1 MEFKKG
7 IHYSPEL
14 ENAVLGACLLEKD
27 AIGRIYGLIEAEF
40 FYSTYNQEI
49 YRSLK
54 LMYQEGVM
62 IDLLTVIDFLVRKRG
77 VLVMDGFN
85 TDYYVTGLIN
95 WVVSAAHLEYH
106 AHIIKSMWMER
117 EVIRIT
123 HSGAPEGDIKEKIK
137 AIQDSLNSLQNKVIE
152 HDWVD
157 MTQLMVDLYR
167 HQEEIKKT
175 GGIGKPTGIYSLD
188 KENGGF
194 QDGQL
199 IVVGARPSMGKCL
212 GIGTGVLMFDGTIK
226 LVENILVGD
235 ELMGINSKPRK
246 VLSITS
252 GVDDMYEIKQRNG
265 ISYIVNSEH
274 ILSLKRGK
282 TENCYKHGDLI
293 NIKTKDFFK
302 LPISTQKR
310 HKGYMSDAINFNAQ
324 PLRIDPYF
332 LGLWIGDG
340 RKSDQRITNE
350 DSEIVDYCEE
360 YAGSIGM
367 KLTKTKK
374 RGTNCWTLSIS
385 QKRRNN
391 FGDCIKK
398 RMGELGIL
406 GNKKIPEVYLINS
419 IENRLQLLAGIID
432 TDGHVNK
439 KTGTVE
445 ITQKDKNLLL
455 QIKFLCNTLGFR
467 TSFKIK
473 TAKIKSINYSCQVY
487 KMIISGN
494 TQKIP
499 LKINRKRAALRIPKR
514 NALMTSIRI
523 TKIETGVYYGFE
535 LDGDG
540 LFMLE
545 DCTVTHNSALVSGM
559 AIEMGKKN
567 LVTGI
572 VSLEMSNT
580 EIAARLAAYDA
591 DTDFNVVYR
600 GLYKDMDE
608 THRLYSKIG
617 NSTSTLPIWVTD
629 KTRVNI
635 SEIRAKAEKLKK
647 LHGLDCLMI
656 DYLQLVTPI
665 GGSYN
670 KNRENEIAEM
680 SRGCKIMAKELNIP
694 VILLCQLNREVTKRK
709 GQERYPQ
716 LSDLRESG
724 AIEQDADVVMFLH
737 RDFMAGYEVDENG
750 VSTERQADLVI
761 RKWRNG
767 KSNFKISLDFDPPK
781 MKFSE
786 RKNEMFV
793 PISVNNPYE
802 TDKNEEMPF

>member
-40 FYSTYNQEI
+40 FYSTWNMEI

-199 IVVGARPSMGKCL
+199 IVVGARPSMGK
-212 GIGTGVLMFDGTIK
+212 
-226 LVENILVGD
+226 
-235 ELMGINSKPRK
+235 
-246 VLSITS
+246 
-252 GVDDMYEIKQRNG
+252 
-265 ISYIVNSEH
+265 
-274 ILSLKRGK
+274 
-282 TENCYKHGDLI
+282 
-293 NIKTKDFFK
+293 
-302 LPISTQKR
+302 
-310 HKGYMSDAINFNAQ
+310 
-324 PLRIDPYF
+324 
-332 LGLWIGDG
+332 
-340 RKSDQRITNE
+340 
-350 DSEIVDYCEE
+350 
-360 YAGSIGM
+360 
-367 KLTKTKK
+367 
-374 RGTNCWTLSIS
+374 
-385 QKRRNN
+385 
-391 FGDCIKK
+391 
-398 RMGELGIL
+398 
-406 GNKKIPEVYLINS
+406 
-419 IENRLQLLAGIID
+419 
-432 TDGHVNK
+432 
-439 KTGTVE
+439 
-445 ITQKDKNLLL
+445 
-455 QIKFLCNTLGFR
+455 
-467 TSFKIK
+467 
-473 TAKIKSINYSCQVY
+473 
-487 KMIISGN
+487 
-494 TQKIP
+494 
-499 LKINRKRAALRIPKR
+499 
-514 NALMTSIRI
+514 
-523 TKIETGVYYGFE
+523 
-535 LDGDG
+535 
-540 LFMLE
+540 
-545 DCTVTHNSALVSGM
+545 SALVSGM

-670 KNRENEIAEM
+670 KKRENEIAEM

-761 RKWRNG
+761 RKRRNG

-802 TDKNEEMPF
+802 TDKNEETPF

>member
-1 MEFKKG
+1 M
-7 IHYSPEL
+7 
-14 ENAVLGACLLEKD
+14 
-27 AIGRIYGLIEAEF
+27 
-40 FYSTYNQEI
+40 
-49 YRSLK
+49 
-54 LMYQEGVM
+54 
-62 IDLLTVIDFLVRKRG
+62 
-77 VLVMDGFN
+77 
-85 TDYYVTGLIN
+85 
-95 WVVSAAHLEYH
+95 
-106 AHIIKSMWMER
+106 
-117 EVIRIT
+117 
-123 HSGAPEGDIKEKIK
+123 
-137 AIQDSLNSLQNKVIE
+137 
-152 HDWVD
+152 
-157 MTQLMVDLYR
+157 
-167 HQEEIKKT
+167 
-175 GGIGKPTGIYSLD
+175 D

-199 IVVGARPSMGKCL
+199 IVVGARPSMGK
-212 GIGTGVLMFDGTIK
+212 
-226 LVENILVGD
+226 
-235 ELMGINSKPRK
+235 
-246 VLSITS
+246 
-252 GVDDMYEIKQRNG
+252 
-265 ISYIVNSEH
+265 
-274 ILSLKRGK
+274 
-282 TENCYKHGDLI
+282 
-293 NIKTKDFFK
+293 
-302 LPISTQKR
+302 
-310 HKGYMSDAINFNAQ
+310 
-324 PLRIDPYF
+324 
-332 LGLWIGDG
+332 
-340 RKSDQRITNE
+340 
-350 DSEIVDYCEE
+350 
-360 YAGSIGM
+360 
-367 KLTKTKK
+367 
-374 RGTNCWTLSIS
+374 
-385 QKRRNN
+385 
-391 FGDCIKK
+391 
-398 RMGELGIL
+398 
-406 GNKKIPEVYLINS
+406 
-419 IENRLQLLAGIID
+419 
-432 TDGHVNK
+432 
-439 KTGTVE
+439 
-445 ITQKDKNLLL
+445 
-455 QIKFLCNTLGFR
+455 
-467 TSFKIK
+467 
-473 TAKIKSINYSCQVY
+473 
-487 KMIISGN
+487 
-494 TQKIP
+494 
-499 LKINRKRAALRIPKR
+499 
-514 NALMTSIRI
+514 
-523 TKIETGVYYGFE
+523 
-535 LDGDG
+535 
-540 LFMLE
+540 
-545 DCTVTHNSALVSGM
+545 SALVSGM